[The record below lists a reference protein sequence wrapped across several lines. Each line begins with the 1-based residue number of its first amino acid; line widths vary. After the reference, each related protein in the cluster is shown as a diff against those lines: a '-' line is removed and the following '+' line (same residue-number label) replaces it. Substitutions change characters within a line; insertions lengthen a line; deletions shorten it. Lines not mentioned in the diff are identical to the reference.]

1 MNITPANIS
10 EWETF
15 YLLAGTAAA
24 TLIGLLFI
32 AISIQ
37 LDVFHKKTSA
47 NLQFFAALTFNC
59 FFYVLLISMMF
70 LIPGLSSLW
79 LGLPLLTFG
88 ILALLGTLIQRQRA
102 RIDPRITQR
111 FTLPI
116 LGLIILVVFAI
127 LLIKQIPQ
135 SLYGFVVVVLV
146 FLISAARNAWDLLVS
161 AGVKK

>member
-1 MNITPANIS
+1 MNITQAIIR
-10 EWETF
+10 EWQTF

-37 LDVFHKKTSA
+37 LDVFHQKTSA

-70 LIPGLSSLW
+70 IIPGLSP
-79 LGLPLLTFG
+79 LGLGMPLLAFG

-102 RIDPRITQR
+102 RTEPKITAR

-116 LGLIILVVFAI
+116 LGLIILVVCAI
-127 LLIKQIPQ
+127 LLMMEIAQ
-135 SLYGFVVVVLV
+135 SLYGFVIVVLL
-146 FLISAARNAWDLLVS
+146 FLSSASRNAWDLLIS
-161 AGVKK
+161 ARVKK